1 MILFF
6 RGENMLLSLLEEAAE
21 ETVSEAAETGSTNMF
36 QDFLEDVRAFF
47 TRAGLNIVIGLL
59 IIIIGLI
66 VCKIIKVVI
75 TRVMRRTKK
84 DEAVVHFVASL
95 IDIILKIV
103 VLVAAL
109 ATMGVNTAS
118 IITVLG
124 TCGVAIGLALKDS
137 LGNVAGG
144 MMIIVNKPFKKG
156 DYISAAGAEGTVQ
169 TINLFNTVLLS
180 IDNKEI
186 VIPNG
191 QLSNSNITNFSAMET
206 RRVDFEVNVAV
217 DTDLVKA
224 QNAILS
230 VCGAHAKV
238 HTNPEPFCRMNRV
251 ANGAVVFTVR
261 AWCDTAEYWGVY
273 FDLQEQIRDKFT
285 QLGIVVPYP
294 QLDVHVQNH

>member
-1 MILFF
+1 
-6 RGENMLLSLLEEAAE
+6 MLLNLLDEAGEEV
-21 ETVSEAAETGSTNMF
+21 VSEAAETNALTPF
-36 QDFLEDVRAFF
+36 QSFLNDVREYF
-47 TRAGLNIVIGLL
+47 THAGMNLVIGIL
-59 IIIIGLI
+59 ILIVGLI

-75 TRVMRRTKK
+75 TRIMRRTKK

-95 IDIILKIV
+95 IDVVLKIC

-137 LGNVAGG
+137 LGNIAGG

-156 DYISAAGAEGTVQ
+156 DYINAAGAEGIVQ
-169 TINLFNTVLLS
+169 TINLFNTVLLTL
-180 IDNKEI
+180 DNKE
-186 VIPNG
+186 VVVPNG
-191 QLSNSNITNFSAMET
+191 LLSNSNVINFSAMPT
-206 RRVDFEVNVAV
+206 RRVDIDVNVAV

-238 HTNPEPFCRMNRV
+238 HSDPEPFVRMNRV
-251 ANGAVVFTVR
+251 ENGAVVITVR

-273 FDLQEQIRDKFT
+273 FDLQEQIREKFL
-285 QLGIVVPYP
+285 QLGIVVPFP
-294 QLDVHVQNH
+294 QLEVHVDKEK

>member
-1 MILFF
+1 
-6 RGENMLLSLLEEAAE
+6 MLLDLLEEEATEAAA
-21 ETVSEAAETGSTNMF
+21 EAAETPVAQNF
-36 QDFLEDVRAFF
+36 FEAFLEDVRAFF

-59 IIIIGLI
+59 IIIVGLI
-66 VCKIIKVVI
+66 ICKIIKVII
-75 TRVMRRTKK
+75 TRIMRRTKK

-95 IDIILKIV
+95 IDIILKV
-103 VLVAAL
+103 CVLVAAL

-156 DYISAAGAEGTVQ
+156 DYINAAGVEGIVQ
-169 TINLFNTVLLS
+169 TINLFNTVLLTL
-180 IDNKEI
+180 DNKK
-186 VIPNG
+186 VVVPNG
-191 QLSNSNITNFSAMET
+191 LLSNSNITNFSAMPT
-206 RRVDFEVNVAV
+206 RRVDIDVNVAV

-224 QNAILS
+224 QHAILS

-238 HTNPEPFCRMNRV
+238 HSDPEPFVRMNRV
-251 ANGAVVFTVR
+251 ENGAIVITVR

-273 FDLQEQIRDKFT
+273 FDLQEQIREKFL

-294 QLDVHVQNH
+294 QLEVHVENRTD

>member
-1 MILFF
+1 
-6 RGENMLLSLLEEAAE
+6 MLLNLLENEAP
-21 ETVSEAAETGSTNMF
+21 ETAEAAETSALTPF
-36 QDFLEDVRAFF
+36 QSFLEDVRSYF
-47 TRAGLNIVIGLL
+47 THAGMNIVIGLL
-59 IIIIGLI
+59 ILIVGLI

-75 TRVMRRTKK
+75 TRIMRRTKK

-95 IDIILKIV
+95 IDVLLKIC

-137 LGNVAGG
+137 LGNIAGG

-156 DYISAAGAEGTVQ
+156 DYINAAGAEGIVQ

-180 IDNKEI
+180 LDNKEI
-186 VIPNG
+186 IVPNG
-191 QLSNSNITNFSAMET
+191 MLSNSNVTNFSAMAT
-206 RRVDFEVNVAV
+206 RRVDIEVNVAV
-217 DTDLVKA
+217 DTDLVQA

-238 HTNPEPFCRMNRV
+238 HSDPEPFCRMNRV
-251 ANGAVVFTVR
+251 ENGAVVFTVR

-273 FDLQEQIRDKFT
+273 FDLQEQIRDKFQ

-294 QLDVHVQNH
+294 QLDVHIDNNAK

>member
-1 MILFF
+1 MF
-6 RGENMLLSLLEEAAE
+6 SLLEEAE
-21 ETVSEAAETGSTNMF
+21 EEVVSGAAETSGVKSAF
-36 QDFLEDVRAFF
+36 EAFLEDVRAYF
-47 TRAGLNIVIGLL
+47 TNAGMNLVIGILILIVGL
-59 IIIIGLI
+59 II
-66 VCKIIKVVI
+66 CKIIKVVI
-75 TRVMRRTKK
+75 TRIMRRTKK

-95 IDIILKIV
+95 IDIVLKIC

-156 DYISAAGAEGTVQ
+156 DYINAAGAEGIVQ

-180 IDNKEI
+180 LDNKEV

-191 QLSNSNITNFSAMET
+191 TLSNSNIINFSAMPT
-206 RRVDFEVNVAV
+206 RRVDIDVNVAV

-238 HTNPEPFCRMNRV
+238 HSDPEPFVRMNRV
-251 ANGAVVFTVR
+251 ENGAIVITVR

-273 FDLQEQIRDKFT
+273 FDLQEQIREKFL
-285 QLGIVVPYP
+285 QLGIVVPFP
-294 QLDVHVQNH
+294 QLEVHVDNSTK

>member
-1 MILFF
+1 MLF
-6 RGENMLLSLLEEAAE
+6 NLLAE
-21 ETVSEAAETGSTNMF
+21 EQAEGVSGVKSAFEA
-36 QDFLEDVRAFF
+36 FLDDVRAYF
-47 TRAGLNIVIGLL
+47 TNAGMNLVIGILILIVGL
-59 IIIIGLI
+59 II
-66 VCKIIKVVI
+66 CKIIKVII
-75 TRVMRRTKK
+75 TRIMRRTKK

-95 IDIILKIV
+95 IDIILKIC

-156 DYISAAGAEGTVQ
+156 DYISAAGEEGIVQ

-180 IDNKEI
+180 LDNKEI

-191 QLSNSNITNFSAMET
+191 LLSNSNIVNFSAMDK
-206 RRVDFEVNVAV
+206 RRVDFEINVAV

-238 HTNPEPFCRMNRV
+238 LSDPEPFCRMNRI
-251 ANGAVVFTVR
+251 ADGAVVFTVR
-261 AWCDTAEYWGVY
+261 AWCDTPEYWGVF
-273 FDLQEQIRDKFT
+273 FDLQEQIREKFV
-285 QLGIVVPYP
+285 QLGIVVPFP
-294 QLDVHVQNH
+294 QLEVHVDKKESKE

>member
-1 MILFF
+1 MF
-6 RGENMLLSLLEEAAE
+6 GLLEEAE
-21 ETVSEAAETGSTNMF
+21 EQAVNAAAETASSQNAF
-36 QDFLEDVRAFF
+36 EAFLEDVRAFF
-47 TRAGLNIVIGLL
+47 TKAGMNLVVGILILIV
-59 IIIIGLI
+59 GLI
-66 VCKIIKVVI
+66 VCKIIKVII
-75 TRVMRRTKK
+75 TRIMRKTKK

-95 IDIILKIV
+95 IDVILKIV
-103 VLVAAL
+103 VLIAAL
-109 ATMGVNTAS
+109 ATMGINTAS

-156 DYISAAGAEGTVQ
+156 DYISGAGAEGTVQ
-169 TINLFNTVLLS
+169 TINLFNTVLLT
-180 IDNKEI
+180 IDNKEV

-191 QLSNSNITNFSAMET
+191 LLSNSNIINFSAMPT
-206 RRVDFEVNVAV
+206 RRVDFEINVAC

-238 HTNPEPFCRMNRV
+238 HSDPEPFVRMNRV
-251 ANGAVVFTVR
+251 SDGAIVFTVR

-273 FDLQEQIRDKFT
+273 FDLQEQIREKFI

-294 QLDVHVQNH
+294 QLDVHIDNNAK

>member
-1 MILFF
+1 
-6 RGENMLLSLLEEAAE
+6 MLLNLLENEAP
-21 ETVSEAAETGSTNMF
+21 ETAEAAETSALTPF
-36 QDFLEDVRAFF
+36 QSFLEDVRSYF
-47 TRAGLNIVIGLL
+47 THAGMNIVIGLL
-59 IIIIGLI
+59 ILIVGLI

-75 TRVMRRTKK
+75 TRIMRRTKK

-95 IDIILKIV
+95 IDVVLKIC

-137 LGNVAGG
+137 LGNIAGG

-156 DYISAAGAEGTVQ
+156 DYINAAGAEGIVQ

-180 IDNKEI
+180 LDNKEI
-186 VIPNG
+186 IVPNG
-191 QLSNSNITNFSAMET
+191 LLSNSNVTNFSAMAT
-206 RRVDFEVNVAV
+206 RRVDIEVNVAV
-217 DTDLVKA
+217 DTDLVQA

-238 HTNPEPFCRMNRV
+238 HSDPEPFCRMNRV
-251 ANGAVVFTVR
+251 ENGAVVFTVR

-273 FDLQEQIRDKFT
+273 FDLQEQIRDKFQ

-294 QLDVHVQNH
+294 QLDVHIDNNAK

>member
-1 MILFF
+1 
-6 RGENMLLSLLEEAAE
+6 MLLNLLDEAGEEA
-21 ETVSEAAETGSTNMF
+21 VSEAAETATLTPF
-36 QDFLEDVRAFF
+36 QAFLNDVREYF
-47 TRAGLNIVIGLL
+47 THAGMNLVIGIL
-59 IIIIGLI
+59 ILIVGLI

-75 TRVMRRTKK
+75 TRIMRRTKK

-95 IDIILKIV
+95 IDVVLKIC

-137 LGNVAGG
+137 LGNIAGG

-156 DYISAAGAEGTVQ
+156 DYINAAGAEGIVQ
-169 TINLFNTVLLS
+169 TINLFNTVLLTL
-180 IDNKEI
+180 DNKE
-186 VIPNG
+186 VVVPNG
-191 QLSNSNITNFSAMET
+191 LLSNSNVINFSAMPT
-206 RRVDFEVNVAV
+206 RRVDIDVNVAV

-238 HTNPEPFCRMNRV
+238 HSDPEPFVRMNRV
-251 ANGAVVFTVR
+251 ENGAVVITVR

-273 FDLQEQIRDKFT
+273 FDLQEQIREKFI
-285 QLGIVVPYP
+285 QLGIVVPFP
-294 QLDVHVQNH
+294 QLEVHVENRTD